1 MRQYAALAIPYGKK
15 GKQGMAGKIK
25 YMIDDIIARRAKGN
39 EILVKVMRT
48 KLVLKGINPDK
59 YTIKSEDDQAIIG
72 KLEKMLQDL

>member
-1 MRQYAALAIPYGKK
+1 
-15 GKQGMAGKIK
+15 MAGKIK